1 MEWLQI
7 TPERY
12 SESFH
17 NYSATFD
24 CCGTIKN
31 HAKESL
37 LPRDGFLTN
46 FLGTIVN
53 PSYFKRT
60 FLGKKGSVEPTPIP
74 GNWHE

>member
-1 MEWLQI
+1 MEWLRI

-53 PSYFKRT
+53 PSYF
-60 FLGKKGSVEPTPIP
+60 
-74 GNWHE
+74 